1 MRPFFAYG
9 KAGVFFIVAI
19 GADMP
24 YIDKQYAEELLK
36 KSQTCIN
43 DELLYTVGGTD
54 QGVTKPQTRF
64 CDMSSLDVDD
74 AGQEACT
81 ARKSHGACFGLLDQ
95 NGLHS
100 KSRSQ
105 LRLQKTSLSLEPIVV
120 KRTEDE
126 TRAFEK
132 ITRLACSR
140 ERGSRELID
149 RLVRDGFSREV
160 AESAVQRA
168 LDCGLIDD
176 TRYGAVL
183 IRTRVAQGR
192 GRKGIE
198 DELERAGIAASDIP
212 GWPEEF
218 FSVDDFDPF
227 RVNANAED
235 DVVVCSFGSE
245 SSDEQ
250 EIERALALLRRK
262 PPRSKNVQASAYRKL
277 VTKGYSTSVASAAT
291 RRFMEEN

>member
-1 MRPFFAYG
+1 M
-9 KAGVFFIVAI
+9 AI

-36 KSQTCIN
+36 KSQTRIN

-64 CDMSSLDVDD
+64 RDMSSLDVDD
-74 AGQEACT
+74 VGQEACA

-105 LRLQKTSLSLEPIVV
+105 LRLQKTSLSLEPIAV

-132 ITRLACSR
+132 VTRLACAR

-149 RLVRDGFSREV
+149 RLVRDGFSQEV
-160 AESAVQRA
+160 AESAVRRA

-176 TRYGAVL
+176 ARYGAVL
-183 IRTRVAQGR
+183 IRTRVSQGR

-235 DVVVCSFGSE
+235 DVVSCTFGSE

-250 EIERALALLRRK
+250 EIERALALLHRK

>member
-1 MRPFFAYG
+1 M
-9 KAGVFFIVAI
+9 AI
-19 GADMP
+19 GAAMP

-36 KSQTCIN
+36 KSQTRIN

-54 QGVTKPQTRF
+54 QGVSKPQTRF
-64 CDMSSLDVDD
+64 RDMSSLDVDD

-95 NGLHS
+95 NGLQS

-105 LRLQKTSLSLEPIVV
+105 LRLQKTSLSLEPIAV

-126 TRAFEK
+126 SRAFEK
-132 ITRLACSR
+132 VTRLACAR

-149 RLVRDGFSREV
+149 RLVRDGFSQEV
-160 AESAVQRA
+160 AESAVRRA

-183 IRTRVAQGR
+183 IRTRVSQAR

-235 DVVVCSFGSE
+235 DVVGCTFGSE

-262 PPRSKNVQASAYRKL
+262 PPRSKNVRASAYRKL

>member
-1 MRPFFAYG
+1 
-9 KAGVFFIVAI
+9 
-19 GADMP
+19 MP

-36 KSQTCIN
+36 KSQTRIN

-64 CDMSSLDVDD
+64 RDMSSLDVDD

-100 KSRSQ
+100 KSRSR

-132 ITRLACSR
+132 VTRLACSR

-149 RLVRDGFSREV
+149 RLVRDGFSQEV
-160 AESAVQRA
+160 AESAVRRA

-235 DVVVCSFGSE
+235 DVVGCTFGCE

-262 PPRSKNVQASAYRKL
+262 PPRSKNIQASAYRKL

>member
-1 MRPFFAYG
+1 M
-9 KAGVFFIVAI
+9 AI

-36 KSQTCIN
+36 KSQTRIN

-64 CDMSSLDVDD
+64 RDVSSLDADD
-74 AGQEACT
+74 AGQEACA

-105 LRLQKTSLSLEPIVV
+105 LRLQKTSLSLEPIAV

-132 ITRLACSR
+132 VTRLACAR

-160 AESAVQRA
+160 AESAVRRA

-235 DVVVCSFGSE
+235 DVVGYTFGSE

-262 PPRSKNVQASAYRKL
+262 PPRSKNVQAFAYRKL

>member
-1 MRPFFAYG
+1 M
-9 KAGVFFIVAI
+9 AI

-36 KSQTCIN
+36 KSQTRTN

-64 CDMSSLDVDD
+64 RDMSSLDVDD

-81 ARKSHGACFGLLDQ
+81 ARKSRSACFGSLEQSELQ
-95 NGLHS
+95 STSHA
-100 KSRSQ
+100 RS
-105 LRLQKTSLSLEPIVV
+105 RLQNVSLSLEPIMVE
-120 KRTEDE
+120 RTEDE
-126 TRAFEK
+126 TKAFEK
-132 ITRLACSR
+132 VTRLACAR

-176 TRYGAVL
+176 VRYGAVL
-183 IRTRVAQGR
+183 VRTRVAQGR
-192 GRKGIE
+192 GRRGIE

-218 FSVDDFDPF
+218 FSIDDFNPF

-235 DVVVCSFGSE
+235 GVVGCSFGSE

-262 PPRSKNVQASAYRKL
+262 PPRSKNIRASAYRKL
-277 VTKGYSTSVASAAT
+277 VTKGYSTSVASVAT

>member
-1 MRPFFAYG
+1 
-9 KAGVFFIVAI
+9 
-19 GADMP
+19 MP

-36 KSQTCIN
+36 KSQTRIN

-64 CDMSSLDVDD
+64 RDISSLGVND
-74 AGQEACT
+74 AGREACT

-95 NGLHS
+95 NGLQPKFH
-100 KSRSQ
+100 SQ
-105 LRLQKTSLSLEPIVV
+105 LRLQKASLSLEPIAV

-132 ITRLACSR
+132 VTRLACSR

-160 AESAVQRA
+160 AESAVRRA

-183 IRTRVAQGR
+183 IRTRVSQGR

-198 DELERAGIAASDIP
+198 DELERAGIAAGDIP
-212 GWPEEF
+212 GWPDEF
-218 FSVDDFDPF
+218 FSVDNFDPF

-235 DVVVCSFGSE
+235 DVVGCSFGCE

>member
-1 MRPFFAYG
+1 M
-9 KAGVFFIVAI
+9 AI

-36 KSQTCIN
+36 KSQTRIN
-43 DELLYTVGGTD
+43 DELLYTVGGTN
-54 QGVTKPQTRF
+54 QGVTKPQTRSR
-64 CDMSSLDVDD
+64 DMSSLDVDD

-81 ARKSHGACFGLLDQ
+81 ARKSHGVCFGLLDQ

-100 KSRSQ
+100 ESRSQ
-105 LRLQKTSLSLEPIVV
+105 LRLQKTSLSLEPIAV

-132 ITRLACSR
+132 VTRLVCSR

-149 RLVRDGFSREV
+149 RLVRDGFSQEV
-160 AESAVQRA
+160 AESAVRRA

-176 TRYGAVL
+176 MRYGAVL

-235 DVVVCSFGSE
+235 DVVGYTFGSE

>member
-1 MRPFFAYG
+1 M
-9 KAGVFFIVAI
+9 AI

-36 KSQTCIN
+36 KSQTRIN

-54 QGVTKPQTRF
+54 QGATKPQTRF
-64 CDMSSLDVDD
+64 RDMSSLDVDD

-100 KSRSQ
+100 KSHSQ
-105 LRLQKTSLSLEPIVV
+105 LRLQKTSLSLEPIAV

-132 ITRLACSR
+132 VTRLACSR

-149 RLVRDGFSREV
+149 RLVRDGFSQEV

-176 TRYGAVL
+176 VRYGAVL
-183 IRTRVAQGR
+183 VRTRVAQGR
-192 GRKGIE
+192 GRRGIE

-218 FSVDDFDPF
+218 FSIDDFNPF

-235 DVVVCSFGSE
+235 GVVGCSFGSE

-262 PPRSKNVQASAYRKL
+262 PPRSNNIRASAYRKL
-277 VTKGYSTSVASAAT
+277 VTKGYSTSVASVAT

>member
-1 MRPFFAYG
+1 M
-9 KAGVFFIVAI
+9 AI

-36 KSQTCIN
+36 KSQTRIN
-43 DELLYTVGGTD
+43 DELLHAVGGTD

-64 CDMSSLDVDD
+64 RDMSSLDVDD
-74 AGQEACT
+74 VGQEACT

-95 NGLHS
+95 SGLQP
-100 KSRSQ
+100 KSHSQ

-132 ITRLACSR
+132 VTHLACTR

-149 RLVRDGFSREV
+149 RLVRDGFPQEV
-160 AESAVQRA
+160 AESAVRRA

-235 DVVVCSFGSE
+235 DVVGCSFGSE

-277 VTKGYSTSVASAAT
+277 VTKGYSASVASAAT

>member
-1 MRPFFAYG
+1 M
-9 KAGVFFIVAI
+9 AI

-36 KSQTCIN
+36 KSQTRIN
-43 DELLYTVGGTD
+43 DELLHAVGGTD
-54 QGVTKPQTRF
+54 QGVMKPQTRF
-64 CDMSSLDVDD
+64 RDMSSLDVDD
-74 AGQEACT
+74 VGQEACT

-95 NGLHS
+95 SGLQP
-100 KSRSQ
+100 KSHSQ

-132 ITRLACSR
+132 VTHLACTR

-149 RLVRDGFSREV
+149 RLVRDGFPQEV

-227 RVNANAED
+227 RVNANSED
-235 DVVVCSFGSE
+235 GLVCCSFGCE

-277 VTKGYSTSVASAAT
+277 VTKGYSTSVASTAT
-291 RRFMEEN
+291 RRFMEENWLNCKVNRTV

>member
-1 MRPFFAYG
+1 M
-9 KAGVFFIVAI
+9 AI

-36 KSQTCIN
+36 KSQTRIN

-64 CDMSSLDVDD
+64 RDVSSLDVDD
-74 AGQEACT
+74 AGQGACT

-105 LRLQKTSLSLEPIVV
+105 LRLQKTSLSLEPIAV

-132 ITRLACSR
+132 VTRLACAR

-160 AESAVQRA
+160 AESAVRRA

-235 DVVVCSFGSE
+235 GVVGCRFGSE

-250 EIERALALLRRK
+250 EIERALSLLRRK
-262 PPRSKNVQASAYRKL
+262 PPRSKNIQASAYRKL

>member
-1 MRPFFAYG
+1 M
-9 KAGVFFIVAI
+9 AI

-36 KSQTCIN
+36 KSQTRIN

-64 CDMSSLDVDD
+64 RDMSSLDVDD
-74 AGQEACT
+74 VGQEACA

-105 LRLQKTSLSLEPIVV
+105 LRLQKTSLSLEPIAV

-126 TRAFEK
+126 TKAFEK
-132 ITRLACSR
+132 VTRLACAR

-149 RLVRDGFSREV
+149 RLVRNGFSQEV
-160 AESAVQRA
+160 AESAVRRA

-235 DVVVCSFGSE
+235 DVVGCTFGSE

>member
-1 MRPFFAYG
+1 M
-9 KAGVFFIVAI
+9 AI

-36 KSQTCIN
+36 KSQTRIN

-64 CDMSSLDVDD
+64 RDMSSLDVDD

-105 LRLQKTSLSLEPIVV
+105 LRSQKTSLSLEPIAV

-132 ITRLACSR
+132 VTRLACAR

-149 RLVRDGFSREV
+149 RLVRDGFSQEV
-160 AESAVQRA
+160 AESAVRRA

-183 IRTRVAQGR
+183 IRTRVSQGR

-235 DVVVCSFGSE
+235 GVVVCSFGSE

-262 PPRSKNVQASAYRKL
+262 PPRSKNIQASAYRKL

>member
-1 MRPFFAYG
+1 
-9 KAGVFFIVAI
+9 
-19 GADMP
+19 MP

-36 KSQTCIN
+36 KSQTRIN

-64 CDMSSLDVDD
+64 RDISSLGVDD

-95 NGLHS
+95 NGLQP
-100 KSRSQ
+100 KSHSQ
-105 LRLQKTSLSLEPIVV
+105 LRLQKASLSLEPIAV
-120 KRTEDE
+120 KCTEDE

-132 ITRLACSR
+132 VTRLACAR

-160 AESAVQRA
+160 AESAVRRA

-183 IRTRVAQGR
+183 IRTRVSQGR

-212 GWPEEF
+212 GWPDEF
-218 FSVDDFDPF
+218 FSVDNFDPF

-235 DVVVCSFGSE
+235 DVVGCSFGCE

>member
-1 MRPFFAYG
+1 
-9 KAGVFFIVAI
+9 
-19 GADMP
+19 MP

-36 KSQTCIN
+36 KSQTGIN
-43 DELLYTVGGTD
+43 DELLHTVGDTD

-64 CDMSSLDVDD
+64 REMSSLGVDD

-95 NGLHS
+95 SGLQP
-100 KSRSQ
+100 KSRAR
-105 LRLQKTSLSLEPIVV
+105 LRLQNASLSLEPIMAE
-120 KRTEDE
+120 RTEDE
-126 TRAFEK
+126 TKAFEK
-132 ITRLACSR
+132 VTRLACAR
-140 ERGSRELID
+140 ERGSRELVD

-160 AESAVQRA
+160 AKSAVQRA

-176 TRYGAVL
+176 VRYGSVL
-183 IRTRVAQGR
+183 VRTRVAQGR

-198 DELERAGIAASDIP
+198 DELDRAGIAASDIP

-235 DVVVCSFGSE
+235 GVVGCSFGCE

-250 EIERALALLRRK
+250 EVERALALLRRK
-262 PPRSKNVQASAYRKL
+262 PPRAKNIQASAYRKL
-277 VTKGYSTSVASAAT
+277 VTKGYSTSVASVAT

>member
-1 MRPFFAYG
+1 M
-9 KAGVFFIVAI
+9 AI

-36 KSQTCIN
+36 KSQTRIN

-64 CDMSSLDVDD
+64 RDMSSLDVDD
-74 AGQEACT
+74 AGQEACA

-105 LRLQKTSLSLEPIVV
+105 LRLQKTSLSLEPIAV

-132 ITRLACSR
+132 VTRLACSR

-149 RLVRDGFSREV
+149 RLVRDGFSQEV
-160 AESAVQRA
+160 AESAVRRA

-235 DVVVCSFGSE
+235 DVVGCTFGSE

>member
-1 MRPFFAYG
+1 
-9 KAGVFFIVAI
+9 
-19 GADMP
+19 MP

-36 KSQTCIN
+36 KSQTGIN
-43 DELLYTVGGTD
+43 DELLHTVGDTD

-64 CDMSSLDVDD
+64 REMSSLGVDD

-95 NGLHS
+95 SGLQP
-100 KSRSQ
+100 KSRAR
-105 LRLQKTSLSLEPIVV
+105 LRLQNASLSLEPIMAE
-120 KRTEDE
+120 RTEDE
-126 TRAFEK
+126 TKAFEK
-132 ITRLACSR
+132 VTRLACAR
-140 ERGSRELID
+140 ERGSRELVD

-160 AESAVQRA
+160 AKSAVQRA

-176 TRYGAVL
+176 VRYGSVL
-183 IRTRVAQGR
+183 VRTRVAQGR

-198 DELERAGIAASDIP
+198 DELDRAGIAASDIP

-235 DVVVCSFGSE
+235 GVVGCSFGCE

-262 PPRSKNVQASAYRKL
+262 PPRAKNIQASAYRKL
-277 VTKGYSTSVASAAT
+277 VTKGYSTSVASVAT

>member
-1 MRPFFAYG
+1 M
-9 KAGVFFIVAI
+9 AI

-36 KSQTCIN
+36 KSQTRIN
-43 DELLYTVGGTD
+43 DEPLYTVGGTD

-64 CDMSSLDVDD
+64 RDMSSLDVDD

-100 KSRSQ
+100 KSHSQ

-132 ITRLACSR
+132 VTRLACAR

-149 RLVRDGFSREV
+149 RLVRDGFSQEV
-160 AESAVQRA
+160 AESAVRRA

-176 TRYGAVL
+176 TRYGTVL

-227 RVNANAED
+227 RINANAED
-235 DVVVCSFGSE
+235 DVVGCTFGSE
-245 SSDEQ
+245 SGDEQ

-262 PPRSKNVQASAYRKL
+262 PPRSKNVRASAYRKL

>member
-1 MRPFFAYG
+1 M
-9 KAGVFFIVAI
+9 AI

-36 KSQTCIN
+36 KSQTRIN

-64 CDMSSLDVDD
+64 RDMSSLDVDD
-74 AGQEACT
+74 AGQEACA

-105 LRLQKTSLSLEPIVV
+105 LRLQKTSLSLEPIAV

-132 ITRLACSR
+132 VTRLACSR

-149 RLVRDGFSREV
+149 RLVRDGFSQEV
-160 AESAVQRA
+160 AESAVRRA

-235 DVVVCSFGSE
+235 GVVGCRFGSE

-250 EIERALALLRRK
+250 EIERALSLLRRK
-262 PPRSKNVQASAYRKL
+262 PPRSKNIQASAYRKL
-277 VTKGYSTSVASAAT
+277 VTKGYSASVASAAT
-291 RRFMEEN
+291 RRFMKEN

>member
-1 MRPFFAYG
+1 M
-9 KAGVFFIVAI
+9 AI

-36 KSQTCIN
+36 KSQTRIN

-64 CDMSSLDVDD
+64 RDVSSLDVDD
-74 AGQEACT
+74 AGQEACA

-105 LRLQKTSLSLEPIVV
+105 LRLQKTSLSLEPIAV

-160 AESAVQRA
+160 AESAVRRA

-235 DVVVCSFGSE
+235 DVVGCSFGSE

-262 PPRSKNVQASAYRKL
+262 PPRSKNIQASAYRKL

>member
-1 MRPFFAYG
+1 M
-9 KAGVFFIVAI
+9 AI

-36 KSQTCIN
+36 KSQTRIN
-43 DELLYTVGGTD
+43 DELMYTVGGTD
-54 QGVTKPQTRF
+54 QGATKPQTCFR
-64 CDMSSLDVDD
+64 DMSSLDVDD

-95 NGLHS
+95 NGPHS
-100 KSRSQ
+100 ESCSQ
-105 LRLQKTSLSLEPIVV
+105 LRLQKTSLSLEPIAV

-132 ITRLACSR
+132 VTRLACSR

-149 RLVRDGFSREV
+149 RLLRDGFSQEV
-160 AESAVQRA
+160 AESAVRRA

-176 TRYGAVL
+176 MRYGAVL

-235 DVVVCSFGSE
+235 DVVGYTFGSE

-277 VTKGYSTSVASAAT
+277 VTKGYSASVASAAT
-291 RRFMEEN
+291 RRFMKEN

>member
-1 MRPFFAYG
+1 M
-9 KAGVFFIVAI
+9 AI

-36 KSQTCIN
+36 KSQTRIN

-64 CDMSSLDVDD
+64 RDMSSLDIDD

-105 LRLQKTSLSLEPIVV
+105 LRLQKTSLSLEPIAV
-120 KRTEDE
+120 KHTEDE

-132 ITRLACSR
+132 VTRLACAR

-149 RLVRDGFSREV
+149 RLVRDGFSQEV
-160 AESAVQRA
+160 AESAVRRA

-183 IRTRVAQGR
+183 IRTRVSQGR

-218 FSVDDFDPF
+218 FFVDDFDPF

-291 RRFMEEN
+291 RRFMKEN

>member
-1 MRPFFAYG
+1 
-9 KAGVFFIVAI
+9 
-19 GADMP
+19 MP

-36 KSQTCIN
+36 KSQTRIN

-64 CDMSSLDVDD
+64 RDMSSLDVDD
-74 AGQEACT
+74 AGQEACA

-105 LRLQKTSLSLEPIVV
+105 LRLQKTSLSLEPIAV

-132 ITRLACSR
+132 VTRLACAR

-176 TRYGAVL
+176 VRYGAVL
-183 IRTRVAQGR
+183 VRTRVSQGR

-218 FSVDDFDPF
+218 FSVDDFNPF

-235 DVVVCSFGSE
+235 GVVGCSFGSE

-262 PPRSKNVQASAYRKL
+262 PPRSKNIRASAYRKL
-277 VTKGYSTSVASAAT
+277 VTKGYSTSVASVAT

>member
-1 MRPFFAYG
+1 
-9 KAGVFFIVAI
+9 
-19 GADMP
+19 MP

-36 KSQTCIN
+36 KSQTRIN
-43 DELLYTVGGTD
+43 DEFLYTVGGTD
-54 QGVTKPQTRF
+54 QGVTKSQTRF

-132 ITRLACSR
+132 VTRLACSR

-160 AESAVQRA
+160 AESAVRRA

-183 IRTRVAQGR
+183 IRTRIAQGR

-218 FSVDDFDPF
+218 FSVADFDPF

-235 DVVVCSFGSE
+235 DVVGCSFGSE

-262 PPRSKNVQASAYRKL
+262 PPRSKNIQASAYRKL

>member
-1 MRPFFAYG
+1 
-9 KAGVFFIVAI
+9 
-19 GADMP
+19 MP

-36 KSQTCIN
+36 KSQTRIN
-43 DELLYTVGGTD
+43 DELLHTVGDTD

-64 CDMSSLDVDD
+64 RDMASLGVDD
-74 AGQEACT
+74 AGQEACL
-81 ARKSHGACFGLLDQ
+81 ARKSHGACFGSLDQ
-95 NGLHS
+95 SGLQPM
-100 KSRSQ
+100 SRAR
-105 LRLQKTSLSLEPIVV
+105 LRLQNASLSLEPIMAE
-120 KRTEDE
+120 RTEDE
-126 TRAFEK
+126 TKAFEK
-132 ITRLACSR
+132 VTRLACAR
-140 ERGSRELID
+140 ERGSRELVD

-160 AESAVQRA
+160 AKSAVQRA

-176 TRYGAVL
+176 VRYGTVL
-183 IRTRVAQGR
+183 VRTRVAQGR

-235 DVVVCSFGSE
+235 GVVGCSFGCE

-262 PPRSKNVQASAYRKL
+262 PPRSKNIQASAYRKL

>member
-1 MRPFFAYG
+1 
-9 KAGVFFIVAI
+9 
-19 GADMP
+19 MP

-36 KSQTCIN
+36 KSQTRIN

-64 CDMSSLDVDD
+64 RDMSSLDVDD

-81 ARKSHGACFGLLDQ
+81 ARKSHGACFSLLDQ

-100 KSRSQ
+100 KSCSQ
-105 LRLQKTSLSLEPIVV
+105 LRLQNASLSLEPIMAE
-120 KRTEDE
+120 RTEDE
-126 TRAFEK
+126 TKAFEK
-132 ITRLACSR
+132 VTRLACAR

-160 AESAVQRA
+160 AESAVRRA

-235 DVVVCSFGSE
+235 GVVGCSFGSE
-245 SSDEQ
+245 SGDEQ

-262 PPRSKNVQASAYRKL
+262 PPRSKNIQASAYRKL

>member
-1 MRPFFAYG
+1 M
-9 KAGVFFIVAI
+9 AI

-36 KSQTCIN
+36 KSQTRIN

-64 CDMSSLDVDD
+64 RDISSLDVGD

-95 NGLHS
+95 NGLQP
-100 KSRSQ
+100 KSHSQ
-105 LRLQKTSLSLEPIVV
+105 LRLQKASLSLEPIAV

-132 ITRLACSR
+132 VTRLACSR
-140 ERGSRELID
+140 ERCSRELID

-160 AESAVQRA
+160 AESAVRRA

-183 IRTRVAQGR
+183 IRTRVSQGR

-227 RVNANAED
+227 RVNANSED
-235 DVVVCSFGSE
+235 GLVCCSFGCE

-262 PPRSKNVQASAYRKL
+262 PPRSKNIPASAYRKL

>member
-1 MRPFFAYG
+1 M
-9 KAGVFFIVAI
+9 AI

-36 KSQTCIN
+36 KSQTRIN

-64 CDMSSLDVDD
+64 RDVSSLDADD
-74 AGQEACT
+74 AGQEACA

-105 LRLQKTSLSLEPIVV
+105 LRLQKTSLSLEPIAV

-132 ITRLACSR
+132 VTRLACAR

-160 AESAVQRA
+160 AESAVRRA

-183 IRTRVAQGR
+183 IRTRVSQGR

-235 DVVVCSFGSE
+235 DVVGCSFGSE

-262 PPRSKNVQASAYRKL
+262 PPRSKNIQASAYRKL

>member
-1 MRPFFAYG
+1 
-9 KAGVFFIVAI
+9 
-19 GADMP
+19 MP

-36 KSQTCIN
+36 KSQTRIN
-43 DELLYTVGGTD
+43 DEFLYTVGGTD
-54 QGVTKPQTRF
+54 QGVTKSQTRF

-95 NGLHS
+95 SGLQP
-100 KSRSQ
+100 KSHSQ

-132 ITRLACSR
+132 VTRLACSR
-140 ERGSRELID
+140 ERGSRELIN

-160 AESAVQRA
+160 AESAVRRA

-183 IRTRVAQGR
+183 IRTRVSQGR

-218 FSVDDFDPF
+218 FSVVDFDPF

-235 DVVVCSFGSE
+235 DVVGCSFGSE

-262 PPRSKNVQASAYRKL
+262 PPRSKNIQASAYRKL

>member
-1 MRPFFAYG
+1 M
-9 KAGVFFIVAI
+9 AI

-36 KSQTCIN
+36 KSQTRIN
-43 DELLYTVGGTD
+43 DELLCTVGGTD

-64 CDMSSLDVDD
+64 RDMSSLDVDD
-74 AGQEACT
+74 AGQEACA

-105 LRLQKTSLSLEPIVV
+105 LRLQKTSLSLEPIAV

-132 ITRLACSR
+132 VTRLACSR

-160 AESAVQRA
+160 AESAVRRA

-198 DELERAGIAASDIP
+198 DELEGAGIAASDIP

-235 DVVVCSFGSE
+235 DVVGCTFGSE

-262 PPRSKNVQASAYRKL
+262 PPRSKNVRASAYRKL

>member
-1 MRPFFAYG
+1 M
-9 KAGVFFIVAI
+9 AI
-19 GADMP
+19 GAAMP

-36 KSQTCIN
+36 KSQTRIN

-54 QGVTKPQTRF
+54 QGVSKPQTRF
-64 CDMSSLDVDD
+64 RDMSSLDVDD
-74 AGQEACT
+74 AGQEACA

-95 NGLHS
+95 NGLQS

-105 LRLQKTSLSLEPIVV
+105 LRLQKTSLSLEPIAV

-132 ITRLACSR
+132 VTRLACAR

-149 RLVRDGFSREV
+149 RLVRDGFSQEV
-160 AESAVQRA
+160 AESAVRRA

-235 DVVVCSFGSE
+235 DVVGCSFGSE

>member
-1 MRPFFAYG
+1 M
-9 KAGVFFIVAI
+9 AI

-36 KSQTCIN
+36 KSQTRID

-64 CDMSSLDVDD
+64 RDMSSLDVDD

-105 LRLQKTSLSLEPIVV
+105 LRLQKTSLSLEPIAV

-132 ITRLACSR
+132 VTRLACAR

-149 RLVRDGFSREV
+149 RLVRDGFSQEV
-160 AESAVQRA
+160 AESAVRRA

-212 GWPEEF
+212 GWPDEF
-218 FSVDDFDPF
+218 FSVDNFDPF
-227 RVNANAED
+227 RVNVNAED

>member
-1 MRPFFAYG
+1 M
-9 KAGVFFIVAI
+9 AI

-36 KSQTCIN
+36 KSQTRIN

-64 CDMSSLDVDD
+64 RDMSSLDVDD
-74 AGQEACT
+74 AGQEACA

-105 LRLQKTSLSLEPIVV
+105 LRLQKTSLSLEPIAV

-132 ITRLACSR
+132 VTRLACSR

-149 RLVRDGFSREV
+149 RLVRDGFSQEV
-160 AESAVQRA
+160 AESAVRRA

-192 GRKGIE
+192 GCKGIE

-218 FSVDDFDPF
+218 FSVDDFDSF

-235 DVVVCSFGSE
+235 GVVGCRFGSE

-250 EIERALALLRRK
+250 EIERALSLLRRK
-262 PPRSKNVQASAYRKL
+262 PPRSKNIQASAYRKL

>member
-1 MRPFFAYG
+1 M
-9 KAGVFFIVAI
+9 AI

-36 KSQTCIN
+36 KSQTRIN

-54 QGVTKPQTRF
+54 QGVPKPQTRF
-64 CDMSSLDVDD
+64 RDRSSLDVDD

-95 NGLHS
+95 NGRHS

-105 LRLQKTSLSLEPIVV
+105 LRLQKTSLSLEPIAV

-132 ITRLACSR
+132 VTRLTCAR

-149 RLVRDGFSREV
+149 RLVRDGFSQEV
-160 AESAVQRA
+160 AESAVWRA

-183 IRTRVAQGR
+183 IRTRVSQGR

-235 DVVVCSFGSE
+235 DVVGCTFGSE

-262 PPRSKNVQASAYRKL
+262 PPRSKNVLASAYRKL

>member
-1 MRPFFAYG
+1 
-9 KAGVFFIVAI
+9 
-19 GADMP
+19 MP

-36 KSQTCIN
+36 KSQTRIN
-43 DELLYTVGGTD
+43 DELLHAVGGTD

-64 CDMSSLDVDD
+64 RDMSSLDVDD
-74 AGQEACT
+74 VGQEACT

-95 NGLHS
+95 SGLQP
-100 KSRSQ
+100 KSHSQ

-132 ITRLACSR
+132 VTHLACTR

-149 RLVRDGFSREV
+149 RLVRDGFPQEV
-160 AESAVQRA
+160 AESAVRRA

-235 DVVVCSFGSE
+235 DVVGCSFGSE

>member
-1 MRPFFAYG
+1 
-9 KAGVFFIVAI
+9 
-19 GADMP
+19 MP
-24 YIDKQYAEELLK
+24 YIDKQYTEELLK
-36 KSQTCIN
+36 KSQTGIN
-43 DELLYTVGGTD
+43 DELLHTVGDTD
-54 QGVTKPQTRF
+54 QGVTKPQTRLR
-64 CDMSSLDVDD
+64 DMSSLGVDD

-81 ARKSHGACFGLLDQ
+81 ARKSHGACFGSFEQ
-95 NGLHS
+95 SGLQL
-100 KSRSQ
+100 KSHARS
-105 LRLQKTSLSLEPIVV
+105 RLQNASLSLEPIMAE
-120 KRTEDE
+120 RTEDE

-132 ITRLACSR
+132 VTRLACAR
-140 ERGSRELID
+140 ERGSRELAD

-160 AESAVQRA
+160 AESAVRRA

-176 TRYGAVL
+176 TRYGVVL
-183 IRTRVAQGR
+183 IRTRVSQGR

-235 DVVVCSFGSE
+235 DVVGCTFGSE

-277 VTKGYSTSVASAAT
+277 VTKGYSTSVASVAT

>member
-1 MRPFFAYG
+1 M
-9 KAGVFFIVAI
+9 AI

-36 KSQTCIN
+36 KSQTRIN

-64 CDMSSLDVDD
+64 RDVSSLDADD
-74 AGQEACT
+74 AGQEACA

-105 LRLQKTSLSLEPIVV
+105 LRLQKTSLSLEPIAV

-132 ITRLACSR
+132 VTRLACSR

-160 AESAVQRA
+160 AESAVRRA

-198 DELERAGIAASDIP
+198 DELERAEIAASDIP

-235 DVVVCSFGSE
+235 DVVGCSFGSE

-262 PPRSKNVQASAYRKL
+262 PPRSKNIQASAYRKL